1 MSIPTRLV
9 ATVLLFAASVGT
21 TVAAPAAADPHD
33 FALNGRFTAISDG
46 QWAKTNDRFH
56 DETTVVSTWTIST
69 SCRTAIDCSGHV
81 SSDQGWTADVTYTEP
96 LWYVTRTLPDWMTCP
111 DGTSVEG
118 KQIIK
123 FFLDHY
129 DEPNL
134 RGWDNTLGP
143 SGACGINKVLDVE
156 MPFKLIPVT

>member
-1 MSIPTRLV
+1 MSIPTRALAV
-9 ATVLLFAASVGT
+9 MVLLAATAEFTG
-21 TVAAPAAADPHD
+21 APPAAADPNQY
-33 FALNGRFTAISDG
+33 ALNGKFTAISDG
-46 QWAKTNDRFH
+46 QWAKTNERFH
-56 DETTVVSTWTIST
+56 DEATVVSTWTIST

-123 FFLDHY
+123 FFVDRY

-143 SGACGINKVLDVE
+143 SGACGLNKVLDIE
-156 MPFKLIPVT
+156 LPFKLIPLT